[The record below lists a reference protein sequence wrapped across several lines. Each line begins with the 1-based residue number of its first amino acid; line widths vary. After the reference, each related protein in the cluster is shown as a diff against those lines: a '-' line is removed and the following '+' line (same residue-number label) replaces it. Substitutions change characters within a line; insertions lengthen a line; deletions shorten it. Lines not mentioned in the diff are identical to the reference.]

1 MYVCAKAVHFNKIK
15 YKTSILIKEK
25 IMDSLEFVK
34 SLKEANE
41 PLFKASEMQV
51 EAYFASNPSKEKLVD
66 HFIGRMV
73 NERMNMVEISN
84 QVANM
89 PADADPVEIQNIS
102 KQAFDEAVHF
112 RMVKEVIEHMTGEP
126 LDVEKAIVAEAAKP
140 TAKGADLLAKYEA
153 DTDPLALACYQFIAE
168 GRAERVWHKMA
179 DCIEDQFIATSY
191 AKIGTDEGF
200 HSNIGRLKLEKLCTD
215 AETQLRA
222 SELAKKMRV
231 DLYSISCMNTK
242 PLADAKAM
250 FEAAE
255 GVTIGEYVK
264 HDTGVLFVMS

>member
-1 MYVCAKAVHFNKIK
+1 MNS
-15 YKTSILIKEK
+15 T
-25 IMDSLEFVK
+25 EFVN
-34 SLKEANE
+34 SLKTANE

-51 EAYFASNPSKEKLVD
+51 EAYFNSKPSKDKLVN

-89 PADADPVEIQNIS
+89 PANADPIELQNIA

-112 RMVKEVIEHMTGEP
+112 RLVKEVIEHITGEE
-126 LDVEKAIVAEAAKP
+126 LDVQAAIDAEAAKP
-140 TAKGADLLAKYEA
+140 TAKGAALLEKYEA
-153 DTDPLALACYQFIAE
+153 STDELALALYQFIAE

-179 DCIEDQFIATSY
+179 DCIEDQFIANSY
-191 AKIGTDEGF
+191 RKIGHDEGF
-200 HSNIGRLKLEKLCTD
+200 HSNIGKLKLEKLCESSVVQT
-215 AETQLRA
+215 RA
-222 SELAKKMRV
+222 AELAKKMRV

-242 PLADAKAM
+242 PLEEAKAM

-255 GVTIGEYVK
+255 GVEIRDFTMEDG
-264 HDTGVLFVMS
+264 DLVLIH

>member
-1 MYVCAKAVHFNKIK
+1 MNAQ
-15 YKTSILIKEK
+15 
-25 IMDSLEFVK
+25 DFVK
-34 SLKEANE
+34 KLREANE

-51 EAYFASNPSKEKLVD
+51 EAYFASKPSKEKLVN

-89 PADADPVEIQNIS
+89 PANSDPIELQNIA

-112 RMVKEVIEHMTGEP
+112 RMVKEVIEHITGEE
-126 LDVEKAIVAEAAKP
+126 LDVQAAIDAEAAKP
-140 TAKGADLLAKYEA
+140 TAKGAALLEKYEA
-153 DTDPLALACYQFIAE
+153 STDELALALYQFIAE

-179 DCIEDQFIATSY
+179 DCIDDKFISNSY

-200 HSNIGRLKLEKLCTD
+200 HSNIGRLKLEKLCD
-215 AETQLRA
+215 SPVVQERA
-222 SELAKKMRV
+222 AALAKKMRV

-242 PLADAKAM
+242 PLKEAKAM

-255 GVTIGEYVK
+255 GVEIKDFTMEDGEL
-264 HDTGVLFVMS
+264 VLIH

>member
-1 MYVCAKAVHFNKIK
+1 M
-15 YKTSILIKEK
+15 
-25 IMDSLEFVK
+25 MDSKNFVK
-34 SLKEANE
+34 SLMAANE

-51 EAYFASNPSKEKLVD
+51 EAYFASNPSKEKLVN

-89 PADADPVEIQNIS
+89 PADADPIEIQNIA

-126 LDVEKAIVAEAAKP
+126 LDVQAAIDAEAAKP

-153 DTDPLALACYQFIAE
+153 ETDPLALACYQLIAE

-179 DCIEDQFIATSY
+179 DCIEDEFIAKSY
-191 AKIGTDEGF
+191 AKIGSDEGF
-200 HSNIGRLKLEKLCTD
+200 HSSIGRLKLENICTD
-215 AETQLRA
+215 VDTQERA
-222 SELAKKMRV
+222 IALAKKMRV

-242 PLADAKAM
+242 PLEEAKSM

-255 GVTIGEYVK
+255 GVVISDFVK
-264 HDTGVLFVMS
+264 HDTGVLMAMN

>member
-1 MYVCAKAVHFNKIK
+1 MYLFAKTVHFDKLK

-25 IMDSLEFVK
+25 IMDSLDFVK
-34 SLKEANE
+34 SLKVANE

-51 EAYFASNPSKEKLVD
+51 EAYFASNPSKEKLVN

-89 PADADPVEIQNIS
+89 PADADPIELQNIA

-112 RMVKEVIEHMTGEP
+112 RMVKECIEHITGEP
-126 LDVEKAIVAEAAKP
+126 LDVQAAIDAEAAKP

-153 DTDPLALACYQFIAE
+153 ETDPLALACYQLIAE

-179 DCIEDQFIATSY
+179 DCIEDSFIATSY
-191 AKIGTDEGF
+191 AKIGSDEGF
-200 HSNIGRLKLEKLCTD
+200 HSNIGRMKLEKLCTD
-215 AETQLRA
+215 SATQERA
-222 SELAKKMRV
+222 IALAKKMRV

-242 PLADAKAM
+242 PLEDAKSM

-255 GVTIGEYVK
+255 GVTITEFVK
-264 HDTGVLFVMS
+264 HDTGVLMAMN

>member
-1 MYVCAKAVHFNKIK
+1 
-15 YKTSILIKEK
+15 
-25 IMDSLEFVK
+25 MDSLEFVK

-51 EAYFASNPSKEKLVD
+51 EAYFDSKPSQDKLVS

-73 NERMNMVEISN
+73 NERMNMVEIST

-89 PADADPVEIQNIS
+89 PANSDPIELQNIA

-112 RMVKEVIEHMTGEP
+112 RMVKEVIEHITGEE
-126 LDVEKAIVAEAAKP
+126 LDVEAAIAAEAAKP
-140 TAKGADLLAKYEA
+140 TAKGAALLEKYEA
-153 DTDPLALACYQFIAE
+153 STDELALALYQFIAE

-179 DCIEDQFIATSY
+179 DCIEDKFIANHY

-200 HSNIGRLKLEKLCTD
+200 HSNIGRLKLEKLCTTPEVQ
-215 AETQLRA
+215 ARA
-222 SELAKKMRV
+222 AALAKKMRV

-242 PLADAKAM
+242 PVEEAKAM
-250 FEAAE
+250 FERIE
-255 GVTIGEYVK
+255 GVQIKDFTMEDG
-264 HDTGVLFVMS
+264 DLVLIH

>member
-1 MYVCAKAVHFNKIK
+1 
-15 YKTSILIKEK
+15 
-25 IMDSLEFVK
+25 MDSVTFVNN
-34 SLKEANE
+34 LKAANE
-41 PLFKASEMQV
+41 PLFRASEMQV
-51 EAYFASNPSKEKLVD
+51 EAYFDSKPSKEKLVN

-89 PADADPVEIQNIS
+89 PADADPIELQNIA

-112 RMVKEVIEHMTGEP
+112 RMVKDVIEHITGEA
-126 LDVEKAIVAEAAKP
+126 LDVDAAIKAEAAKP

-179 DCIEDQFIATSY
+179 DCIDDGFISTSY
-191 AKIGTDEGF
+191 AKIGDDEGF
-200 HSNIGRLKLEKLCTD
+200 HSNIGKLKLEKLCTTPE
-215 AETQLRA
+215 AQARA
-222 SELAKKMRV
+222 SALAKKMRV

-242 PLADAKAM
+242 PLAEAKAM

-255 GVTIGEYVK
+255 GVTISDFVK
-264 HDTGVLFVMS
+264 HDTGELVVMN

>member
-1 MYVCAKAVHFNKIK
+1 MN
-15 YKTSILIKEK
+15 SIDFI
-25 IMDSLEFVK
+25 K

-51 EAYFASNPSKEKLVD
+51 EAYFNSNPSKEKLVD

-89 PADADPVEIQNIS
+89 PPNSDPIELQNIA

-112 RMVKEVIEHMTGEP
+112 RLVKEVIEHITGEP
-126 LDVEKAIVAEAAKP
+126 LDVEKAIAKEADKP
-140 TAKGADLLAKYEA
+140 TAKGAALLEKYEA
-153 DTDPLALACYQFIAE
+153 STDELALALYQFIAE

-179 DCIEDQFIATSY
+179 DCIKDDLISNSY
-191 AKIGTDEGF
+191 RKIGHDEGF
-200 HSNIGRLKLEKLCTD
+200 HSNIGRLKLEKLCSSPVVQ
-215 AETQLRA
+215 ERA
-222 SELAKKMRV
+222 ASLAKKMRV

-242 PLADAKAM
+242 PLEEAKSM
-250 FEAAE
+250 FESAE
-255 GVTIGEYVK
+255 GVRIKDFTMEDGEL
-264 HDTGVLFVMS
+264 VLIH

>member
-1 MYVCAKAVHFNKIK
+1 MN
-15 YKTSILIKEK
+15 SI
-25 IMDSLEFVK
+25 DFVNSLRF
-34 SLKEANE
+34 ANE

-51 EAYFASNPSKEKLVD
+51 EAYFDSKPSKDKLVN

-89 PADADPVEIQNIS
+89 PANADPIELQNIA

-112 RMVKEVIEHMTGEP
+112 RLVKEVIEHITGEE
-126 LDVEKAIVAEAAKP
+126 LDVEKAIADEAAKP
-140 TAKGADLLAKYEA
+140 TAKGAALLEKYEA
-153 DTDPLALACYQFIAE
+153 DTDELALALYQFIAE

-179 DCIEDQFIATSY
+179 DCIEDSFIANSY
-191 AKIGTDEGF
+191 RKIGHDEGF
-200 HSNIGRLKLEKLCTD
+200 HSNIGKLKLEKLCGD
-215 AETQLRA
+215 ADVQARA
-222 SELAKKMRV
+222 AQIAKKMRV

-242 PLADAKAM
+242 PLAEAKDM

-255 GVTIGEYVK
+255 GVRITDFTMEDGEL
-264 HDTGVLFVMS
+264 VLIH